1 MAESEQASGWL
12 VHRTLMNLQTPWLT
26 LIGEELQAGDDQSLH
41 YWRVEKADSVIILPL
56 WQGQILLPPP
66 SYRPGIGQ
74 VTLDLPG
81 GRIDPTEGPA
91 AAVPRILQ
99 RELGIE
105 APQIS
110 ALTPL
115 NSVGW
120 PINSSFSNQRLFG
133 FRAELQET
141 LAPPPESQCFPPTA
155 SGVDQLLTNLLCLQ
169 CRAVVM
175 EAWRHWTR

>member
-1 MAESEQASGWL
+1 MADSEQTPVWA

-26 LIGEELQAGDDQSLH
+26 LIGEELQTGDDQFIH
-41 YWRVEKADSVIILPL
+41 YWRVEKADSVVILPL
-56 WQGQILLPPP
+56 WQGQVLLPPP

-99 RELGIE
+99 RELRLE

-115 NSVGW
+115 NSRGW

-133 FRAELQET
+133 FRAELQGALT
-141 LAPPPESQCFPPTA
+141 LPAESQYFPHTS
-155 SGVDQLLTNLLCLQ
+155 SGVEKLLTSLLCLQ

-175 EAWRHWTR
+175 EEWRHLNR